1 VKLCLV
7 FAAACGGGSAAR
19 DAPADVAAAC
29 TATWSGNF
37 DEVDSTTGACAS
49 ITGTELALQVPSVML
64 GAPLAVTIE
73 LGAAAA
79 GSYSSGSV
87 TTWAASTM
95 VVVLANTC
103 FFEAGST
110 TTPHGDFTLALAD
123 AAAPHGMLSLDQAV
137 LAEEF
142 SMCGDPLTEHLELAF

>member
-1 VKLCLV
+1 VKGWLLCLS
-7 FAAACGGGSAAR
+7 ACGGGSAAP

-37 DEVDSTTGACAS
+37 DEVDATTDACATM
-49 ITGTELALQVPSVML
+49 TGTELALQVPSVML
-64 GAPLAVTIE
+64 GAPLAITIE
-73 LGAAAA
+73 LGAASA
-79 GSYSSGSV
+79 GSYSSASV
-87 TTWAASTM
+87 TMWAASTM

-103 FFEAGST
+103 FFEAGSSA
-110 TTPHGDFTLALAD
+110 TPHGDFSLALAD
-123 AAAPHGMLSLDQAV
+123 ATAPHGMLSLDQAV